1 MPTPTPQPSRVNA
14 APTPPAA
21 GAARPIRVLIVDDSA
36 FMRQALRKMIDAD
49 PAFKVVDHAVNGQ
62 EGLDKA
68 RLHKPDI
75 VTLDI
80 EMPVMDGLTALRKIR
95 AECHPRPAVLVCS
108 SLTSAGSHE
117 ALKALR
123 MGAADVIAKDGS
135 NFALSAERIRDD
147 LLAKLK
153 AIAAGASVKVDDA
166 AAKIKGL
173 IDKDHRFGPNQ
184 FDLLAI
190 GSSTGGP
197 PVLETII
204 GSLPADLP
212 LPAVVAQH
220 MPATFTKSL
229 AERLDQESAVT
240 VVHGED
246 GMPLLAGTV
255 YVIPG
260 GKHGR
265 VKKVGLGRLAL
276 EISGEPAAALYKPAV
291 NELYASAAA
300 VCGKRT
306 LALILTG
313 MGDDGLIG
321 GRALKASGGT
331 ILAQDM
337 LSCVVYGMPKAIAQ
351 AGLAD
356 GSMPPEDLAGVLR
369 TLSPTLGRQAA

>member
-1 MPTPTPQPSRVNA
+1 
-14 APTPPAA
+14 
-21 GAARPIRVLIVDDSA
+21 VLVVDDSA
-36 FMRQALRKMIDAD
+36 FMRQALRRMIEAD
-49 PAFKVVDHAVNGQ
+49 PGFKVVDSAANGQ

-68 RLHKPDI
+68 RLLKPDLI
-75 VTLDI
+75 TLDI

-95 AECHPRPAVLVCS
+95 TEVHPRPAVLVCS

-153 AIAAGASVKVDDA
+153 AIAAGVTAKVDEA
-166 AAKIKGL
+166 ALKVKGL
-173 IDKDHRFGPNQ
+173 IDKNTRFKPDQ
-184 FDLLAI
+184 FDVLVI

-197 PVLETII
+197 PVLETILT
-204 GSLPADLP
+204 SLPADMP
-212 LPAVVAQH
+212 VPTIVAQH

-229 AERLDQESAVT
+229 SERLDQESAVS

-246 GMPLLAGTV
+246 GMPLHAGTV

-265 VKKVGLGRLAL
+265 VKKAGLGKLTL
-276 EISGEPAAALYKPAV
+276 EISDTPADALYKPAV
-291 NELYASAAA
+291 NELYTSAAA
-300 VCGKRT
+300 LGKRA
-306 LALILTG
+306 LAVILTG

-321 GRALKASGGT
+321 ARAIKAAGGT
-331 ILAQDM
+331 IIAQDM
-337 LSCVVYGMPKAIAQ
+337 PSCVVYGMPKAVAQ

-356 GSMPPEDLAGVLR
+356 GSMPPEEIAAVLR
-369 TLSPTLGRQAA
+369 TLSPGAAASAAKAA

>member
-1 MPTPTPQPSRVNA
+1 MLNTPQPPSGSR
-14 APTPPAA
+14 PTA
-21 GAARPIRVLIVDDSA
+21 GTAARPIRVLIVDDSA
-36 FMRQALRKMIDAD
+36 FMRQALRKMIETD

-62 EGLDKA
+62 EGVDKA

-75 VTLDI
+75 ITLDI

-135 NFALSAERIRDD
+135 NFTLSADRIKDD

-153 AIAAGASVKVDDA
+153 AIAAGASVKLDDTA
-166 AAKIKGL
+166 LKAKGI
-173 IDKDHRFGPNQ
+173 IERTHRFRPDQ

-204 GSLPADLP
+204 SALPADLP
-212 LPAVVAQH
+212 IPAIVAQH

-229 AERLDQESAVT
+229 SERLDQESAVT

-246 GMPLLAGTV
+246 GMPLLPGTV
-255 YVIPG
+255 YIIPG

-265 VKKVGLGRLAL
+265 VRKVGLARLAL
-276 EISGEPAAALYKPAV
+276 EISGEPAAALYKPSV
-291 NELYASAAA
+291 NELYASAAK

-313 MGDDGLIG
+313 MGDDGTLG
-321 GRALKASGGT
+321 AKDLKAAGGL
-331 ILAQDM
+331 IIAQDM
-337 LSCVVYGMPKAIAQ
+337 PSCVVYGMPKSVAQ

-356 GSMPPEDLAGVLR
+356 GSLSPDEIAQVLR
-369 TLSPTLGRQAA
+369 TLSPTAAGAKAA